1 MKRLSAAV
9 AAALIAVPAGA
20 AAPPFQTSAPVAYMV
35 DLSSGAVLFA
45 KDALVTGDRVLR
57 GRELAGPEH
66 TANFVSA
73 SVSKATVPSI
83 HVLSRR

>member
-1 MKRLSAAV
+1 MDYVTGAGSSSNRSMKWV
-9 AAALIAVPAGA
+9 
-20 AAPPFQTSAPVAYMV
+20 
-35 DLSSGAVLFA
+35 AVLFA
-45 KDALVTGDRVLR
+45 KDALVAEDRVLR